1 MRQFTILI
9 ISIFIFGCNH
19 PESAEYNRDNKT
31 SHTKENKSSIVSTKP
46 SIPSADNTTSYKV
59 IGVKD
64 GDTFELLIDNS
75 TQVVR
80 FAHIDCPEKK
90 QPFGQKA
97 KQFVSDLCFGKY
109 VTLIHNKKFDRN
121 KRLIAEVILEDGT
134 NLNKELV
141 KNGLAWHFKK
151 YSKDNSY
158 ADLENEARAS
168 RVGLWADNNPI
179 APWTWRK

>member
-1 MRQFTILI
+1 MKHFAFLFISILI
-9 ISIFIFGCNH
+9 FCCNH
-19 PESAEYNRDNKT
+19 PESAEYNRDSKSINSKGNQARTVSNKPLT
-31 SHTKENKSSIVSTKP
+31 P
-46 SIPSADNTTSYKV
+46 SVDNTTSYRV
-59 IGVKD
+59 IGLKD

-80 FAHIDCPEKK
+80 LAHIDCPEKK

-97 KQFVSDLCFGKY
+97 KQFVSDMCFGKY
-109 VTLIHNKKFDRN
+109 VTLIHNNKFDRN
-121 KRLIAEVILEDGT
+121 KRLIAEVILQDGT

-168 RVGLWADNNPI
+168 KVGLWADNNPI

>member
-31 SHTKENKSSIVSTKP
+31 LHTKENKSSIVSTKP

-80 FAHIDCPEKK
+80 FEHIDCPEKK

>member
-1 MRQFTILI
+1 MRIFQTFLILCL
-9 ISIFIFGCNH
+9 FLGCNH
-19 PESAEYNRDNKT
+19 PESKEYARDQKG
-31 SHTKENKSSIVSTKP
+31 KAAVSSIFKNQGSEISTEYR
-46 SIPSADNTTSYKV
+46 YKV
-59 IGVKD
+59 IGIKD

-80 FAHIDCPEKK
+80 LAHIDCPEKK

-97 KQFVSDLCFGKY
+97 KQLVSNLCFGKY
-109 VTLIHNKKFDRN
+109 VTLIHNNKFDRN
-121 KRLIAEVILEDGT
+121 KRLIAEVFLQDGT

-168 RVGLWADNNPI
+168 KVGLWADNNPI
-179 APWTWRK
+179 APWTWRN